1 MSSASRSVVI
11 DTMAMSAIVNSS
23 WNPDRAAECREA
35 VAGRSVVISFAT
47 VTELRYG
54 ATKADWGD
62 LRRRTLENRIAEVT
76 VVAPDDDMMTAC
88 ATFRRACERNGHALG
103 QKLHEADRWIA
114 ATALYLGL
122 DLISNDRV
130 FEQAPGLS
138 LQTTQR

>member
-1 MSSASRSVVI
+1 MASTNRGVVI

-23 WNPDRAAECREA
+23 WNSDRAAQCRA
-35 VAGRSVVISFAT
+35 VIAGRNVVLSFAT

-76 VVAPDDDMMTAC
+76 VIAPDDDMMTAC
-88 ATFRRACERNGHALG
+88 ARFRGDCERSGHALG

-114 ATALYLGL
+114 ATALYLEL
-122 DLISNDRV
+122 DLISNDKV
-130 FEQAPGLS
+130 FENAPGLS
-138 LQTTQR
+138 LQTTRP